1 MFNNLDDAISWVN
14 NCKKFSKR
22 FDLSDMEDALKLL
35 GNPDK
40 DFKVIHI
47 GGTNG
52 KGSSSVA
59 LKNILKL
66 HGLKVGLYVSPFVVK
81 FNERIQINDNYIDD
95 DRLLELINKMYY
107 FNQEFEKTHQPLS
120 FFEILTLISFI
131 YFSLEKVDIA
141 IYEVGLGGRLD
152 ATNVVKPLVSAVT
165 NIQKD
170 HTAQLGLTYKK
181 ILKEKL
187 GIMKYR
193 TPFVT
198 AIDREELMET
208 IKEYSFAYEAPLF
221 LVRNL
226 KNIRIKEDGTLFT
239 YKGKR
244 YETSL
249 IGFHQAKNMS
259 LVIEIVNI
267 LNDVYGFNIKEE
279 TLNTALKN
287 TFWPGRF
294 EVINKDIILDGGHN
308 REGIEAL
315 KKTILAYTAKDI
327 TVVFTAMADKDTL
340 NMVKVLD
347 SFAKR
352 IIFTEIPYNRCEKAS
367 NLIDLSQISDKILI
381 DKADMA
387 IKKSL
392 SYIDSRNIVLICGSL
407 YFISY
412 AREYLLGGKL
422 NARTKEH

>member
-1 MFNNLDDAISWVN
+1 MFNTLTDAISWVN

-35 GNPDK
+35 KNPDK

-52 KGSSSVA
+52 KGSTSVT
-59 LKNILKL
+59 LKNVLKL

-81 FNERIQINDNYIDD
+81 FNERIQINDDYISD

-107 FNQEFEKTHQPLS
+107 FNLEFEKSHQPLS
-120 FFEILTLISFI
+120 FFEIITLISFI
-131 YFSLEKVDIA
+131 YFSEEKVDIA

-152 ATNVVKPLVSAVT
+152 ATNIVKPLVSAVT

-208 IKEYSFAYEAPLF
+208 IKEYSFAYEAPLY

-226 KNIRIKEDGTLFT
+226 KNIRIKENGTLFT
-239 YKGKR
+239 YKGKK
-244 YETSL
+244 YKTSL
-249 IGFHQAKNMS
+249 IGFHQARNMS
-259 LVIEIVNI
+259 VVIEIINV
-267 LNDVYGFNIKEE
+267 LNTVYGFNISDE
-279 TLNTALKN
+279 TINNALKN

-308 REGIEAL
+308 TEGIEAL

-327 TVVFTAMADKDTL
+327 TVVFTAMADKDIS
-340 NMVKVLD
+340 NMVKTLD

-352 IIFTEIPYNRCEKAS
+352 IIFTEIPYSRCEKAL
-367 NLIDLSQISDKILI
+367 NLINLSHLSDKMAIEKYDI
-381 DKADMA
+381 A
-387 IKKSL
+387 IKKAL
-392 SYIDSRNIVLICGSL
+392 SYIDSRNAVLICGSL

-412 AREYLLGGKL
+412 ARDLLLGGKI
-422 NARTKEH
+422 KC

>member
-1 MFNNLDDAISWVN
+1 MFNILTDAISWVN

-35 GNPDK
+35 KNPDK

-52 KGSSSVA
+52 KGSTSVT
-59 LKNILKL
+59 LKNVLKL

-81 FNERIQINDNYIDD
+81 FNERIQINDDYISD

-107 FNQEFEKTHQPLS
+107 FNLEFEKSHQPLS
-120 FFEILTLISFI
+120 FFEIITLISFI
-131 YFSLEKVDIA
+131 YFSEEKVDIA
-141 IYEVGLGGRLD
+141 IYEVD
-152 ATNVVKPLVSAVT
+152 ATNIVKPLVSAVT

-208 IKEYSFAYEAPLF
+208 IKEYSFAYEAPLY

-226 KNIRIKEDGTLFT
+226 KNIRIKENGTLFT
-239 YKGKR
+239 YKGKK

-249 IGFHQAKNMS
+249 IGFHQARNMS
-259 LVIEIVNI
+259 VVIEIINV
-267 LNDVYGFNIKEE
+267 LNTVYGFNISDE
-279 TLNTALKN
+279 TINNALKN

-294 EVINKDIILDGGHN
+294 EVIDKDIILDGGHN
-308 REGIEAL
+308 KEGIEAL

-327 TVVFTAMADKDTL
+327 TVVFTAMADKDTS
-340 NMVKVLD
+340 NMVKTLD

-352 IIFTEIPYNRCEKAS
+352 IIFTEIPYSRCEKAL
-367 NLIDLSQISDKILI
+367 NLIDLSQLSDKMAIEKYDI
-381 DKADMA
+381 A
-387 IKKSL
+387 IKKAL
-392 SYIDSRNIVLICGSL
+392 SYIDSRNAVLICGSL

-412 AREYLLGGKL
+412 ARDLLLGGKI
-422 NARTKEH
+422 KC

>member
-1 MFNNLDDAISWVN
+1 
-14 NCKKFSKR
+14 
-22 FDLSDMEDALKLL
+22 MEDALKLL
-35 GNPDK
+35 KNPDK

-52 KGSSSVA
+52 KGSTSVT
-59 LKNILKL
+59 LKNVLKL

-81 FNERIQINDNYIDD
+81 FNERIQINDDYISD

-107 FNQEFEKTHQPLS
+107 FNLEFEKSHQPLS
-120 FFEILTLISFI
+120 FFEIITLISFI
-131 YFSLEKVDIA
+131 YFSEEKVDIA

-152 ATNVVKPLVSAVT
+152 ATNIVKPLVSAVT

-170 HTAQLGLTYKK
+170 HTAQLGFTYKK

-208 IKEYSFAYEAPLF
+208 IKEYSFAYEAPLY

-226 KNIRIKEDGTLFT
+226 KNIRIKENGTLFT
-239 YKGKR
+239 YKGKK

-249 IGFHQAKNMS
+249 IGFHQARNMS
-259 LVIEIVNI
+259 VVIEIINV
-267 LNDVYGFNIKEE
+267 LNTVYGFNISDE
-279 TLNTALKN
+279 TINNALKN

-294 EVINKDIILDGGHN
+294 EVIDKDIILDGGHN

-327 TVVFTAMADKDTL
+327 TVVFTAMADKDTS
-340 NMVKVLD
+340 NMVKTLD

-352 IIFTEIPYNRCEKAS
+352 IIFTEIPYSRCEKAL
-367 NLIDLSQISDKILI
+367 NLINLSHLSDKMAIEKYDI
-381 DKADMA
+381 A
-387 IKKSL
+387 IKKAL
-392 SYIDSRNIVLICGSL
+392 SYIDSRNAVLICGSL

-412 AREYLLGGKL
+412 ARDLLLGGKI
-422 NARTKEH
+422 KC

>member
-1 MFNNLDDAISWVN
+1 MFNTLTDAISWVN

-35 GNPDK
+35 KNPDK

-52 KGSSSVA
+52 KGSTSVT
-59 LKNILKL
+59 LKNVLKL

-81 FNERIQINDNYIDD
+81 FNERIQINDDYISD

-107 FNQEFEKTHQPLS
+107 FNLEFEKSHQPLS
-120 FFEILTLISFI
+120 FFEIITLISFI
-131 YFSLEKVDIA
+131 YFSEEKVDIA

-152 ATNVVKPLVSAVT
+152 ATNIVKPLVSAVT

-208 IKEYSFAYEAPLF
+208 IKEYSFAYEAPLY

-226 KNIRIKEDGTLFT
+226 KNIRIKENGTLFT
-239 YKGKR
+239 YKGKK

-249 IGFHQAKNMS
+249 IGFHQARNMS
-259 LVIEIVNI
+259 VVIEIINV
-267 LNDVYGFNIKEE
+267 LNTVYGFNISDE
-279 TLNTALKN
+279 TINNALKN

-294 EVINKDIILDGGHN
+294 EVIDKDIILDGGHN
-308 REGIEAL
+308 KEGIEAL

-327 TVVFTAMADKDTL
+327 TVVFTAMADKDIS
-340 NMVKVLD
+340 NMVKTLD

-352 IIFTEIPYNRCEKAS
+352 IIFTEIPYSRCEKAL
-367 NLIDLSQISDKILI
+367 NLINLSHLSDKMAIEKYDI
-381 DKADMA
+381 A
-387 IKKSL
+387 IKKAL
-392 SYIDSRNIVLICGSL
+392 SYIDSRNAVLICGSL

-412 AREYLLGGKL
+412 ARDLLLGGKI
-422 NARTKEH
+422 KC